1 MDGMEANAMH
11 REVQAQYRTAKGLNQ
26 RISLHE
32 KYSTNPQGFGRW
44 IATHY
49 RFETGVRVLEI
60 GCGTG
65 NIWLGQDELI
75 ERCNPLTLSDF
86 SEGMLTA
93 ARETLKGYRSIE
105 YRQIDIQSIPY
116 PADSFDAVI
125 ANMMLYHVPDLDR
138 GLSEVRR
145 VLKEG
150 GCFYCAT
157 YGEEGILPYLCG
169 LFDLPLGDSGLNHA
183 FTLQNGEQTL
193 RRYFERVERY
203 DYLDSLAVT
212 NVEDL
217 VDYIRSLTG
226 VASLRTL
233 PRERLRVVLQS
244 HMVNGVLIVP
254 KDYGMFIA
262 M

>member
-1 MDGMEANAMH
+1 MDHTAIQRAAKM
-11 REVQAQYRTAKGLNQ
+11 QYRTADRLNT
-26 RISLHE
+26 RISIHE
-32 KYSTNPQGFGRW
+32 KYSINPQGFGNW
-44 IATHY
+44 IVSHY
-49 RFETGVRVLEI
+49 DFKPGVRVLEL

-65 NIWLGQDELI
+65 GMWLGQDELI
-75 ERCNPLTLSDF
+75 KRCRSLVLSDL
-86 SEGMLTA
+86 SQGMLAA
-93 ARETLKGYRSIE
+93 ARETLKGYGSIE

-116 PADSFDAVI
+116 PADSYDAVI
-125 ANMMLYHVPDLDR
+125 ANMMLYHVPNLDL

-145 VLKEG
+145 VLKKDG
-150 GCFYCAT
+150 QFYCAT
-157 YGEEGILPYLCG
+157 YGENGILPYLCG
-169 LFDLPLGDSGLNHA
+169 LFDLPLADSGLNHA

-193 RRYFERVERY
+193 RRHFERVERY

-212 NVEDL
+212 DVEDL

-233 PRERLRVVLQS
+233 PRERLRAVLQS
-244 HMVNGVLIVP
+244 HMVNGVLTVP

>member
-1 MDGMEANAMH
+1 MEQTIIRRTA
-11 REVQAQYRTAKGLNQ
+11 EVQYKTADRLNT
-26 RISLHE
+26 RISIHE
-32 KYSTNPQGFGRW
+32 KYSTNPQGFGNW
-44 IATHY
+44 IVSHY
-49 RFETGVRVLEI
+49 DFKPGVRVLEL

-93 ARETLKGYRSIE
+93 ARETLKGYGSIE

-116 PADSFDAVI
+116 PADSYDAVI

-157 YGEEGILPYLCG
+157 YGEKGILPYLCS
-169 LFDLPLGDSGLNHA
+169 LFDLPLADSGLNHA

-193 RRYFERVERY
+193 RRHFERVERY

-226 VASLRTL
+226 MAPLRAM
-233 PRERLRVVLQS
+233 PRERLRAVLQS